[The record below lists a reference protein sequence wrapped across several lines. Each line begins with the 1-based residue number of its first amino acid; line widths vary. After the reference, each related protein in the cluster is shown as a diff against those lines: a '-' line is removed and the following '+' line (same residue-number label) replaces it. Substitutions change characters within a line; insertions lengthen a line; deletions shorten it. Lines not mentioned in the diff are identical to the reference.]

1 MLKQNGIFAVI
12 AALFTF
18 TLMACTPQQ
27 PPSDAYK
34 TKLGTYPVKTKENVT
49 LNDPEQDRDVTMRVV
64 YPVDEGAGSFPVIVY
79 SHGAFCFPQMY
90 ANVVE
95 HWASHGYIVVLPDH
109 LDSPNQKERPD
120 LTKRDLLL
128 LSRVRDMSF
137 VLDSLDEIEAAVPAI
152 SGKTDRENMAV
163 AGHSFGGM
171 ITMIKSGLPLKDSQT
186 GETLDLS
193 DQRFDAAVV
202 MSGVGQMQD
211 MAEGAFDSLTGPVFS
226 SGGTLDTGNVGD
238 GVVHPWEW
246 RMGGY
251 RLAPPGDKYE
261 VVLDQGDHY
270 LGGLICRENRGG
282 VPDIEGVMIVNA
294 MSTAFLDAY
303 LKGDSDAKAFIQT
316 ADAKSLTRERAMFD
330 RK

>member
-1 MLKQNGIFAVI
+1 MKSQNAFIGLT
-12 AALFTF
+12 ALMCALALASCGPAGQSST
-18 TLMACTPQQ
+18 
-27 PPSDAYK
+27 AYK
-34 TKLGTYPVKTKENVT
+34 TKLGTYAVKTKENVT
-49 LNDPEQDRDVTMRVV
+49 LTDPEQGRDVTMRVV
-64 YPVDEGAGSFPVIVY
+64 YPVDESADAFPVIVY
-79 SHGAFCFPQMY
+79 SHGAFCYPQMY

-152 SGKTDRENMAV
+152 GGKTDRENMAV

-171 ITMIKSGLPLKDSQT
+171 ITMIKSGLTLKDSQS

-193 DQRFDAAVV
+193 DARFDAAVV

-211 MAEGAFDSLTGPVFS
+211 MSDGAFDSLVGPVFS

-282 VPDIEGVMIVNA
+282 VPDAEGVTIVNGT
-294 MSTAFLDAY
+294 STAFLDAY
-303 LKGDSDAKAFIQT
+303 LKDDAKAKAFIDT
-316 ADAKSLTRERAMFD
+316 ADIAGMTRGRAMFD